1 VLLKRPTRT
10 PSKTQ
15 TERGHAAHRDPRAAT
30 KIAPAVRPQPLIA
43 VADVE
48 ASTRWYM
55 RLLGAE
61 RLGGDTHGNLY
72 ERILSRGRLI
82 LQLHAWDR
90 ENHPNLVGRKAA
102 SLGHGTL
109 LWFELDDF
117 DGAVKRARAMKARVI
132 EEPHVNPGPQHRE
145 MWLRDPDGY
154 VVVIASPDGES
165 PRTRAARRPRRPSD
179 AG

>member
-1 VLLKRPTRT
+1 MEAKRGGPKAR
-10 PSKTQ
+10 SVDAARA
-15 TERGHAAHRDPRAAT
+15 ERPRAASH
-30 KIAPAVRPQPLIA
+30 ARHAHPSSHRASPPVRSQPLIA
-43 VADVE
+43 VSDVAQSAE
-48 ASTRWYM
+48 WYA

-72 ERILSRGRLI
+72 DRVMSDDELI

-90 ENHPNLVGRKAA
+90 EDHPNLVDRGAA
-102 SLGHGTL
+102 AIGHGML

-117 DGAVKRARAMKARVI
+117 DAAVERARDMKVTVV

-154 VVVIASPDGES
+154 VVVITSPDGE
-165 PRTRAARRPRRPSD
+165 AA
-179 AG
+179 

>member
-1 VLLKRPTRT
+1 MR
-10 PSKTQ
+10 
-15 TERGHAAHRDPRAAT
+15 
-30 KIAPAVRPQPLIA
+30 
-43 VADVE
+43 DVE
-48 ASTRWYM
+48 ASADWYA

-72 ERILSRGRLI
+72 DRVLSEDKLV

-90 ENHPNLVGRKAA
+90 ENHTNLVAEKSAP
-102 SLGHGTL
+102 LGHGVL

-117 DGAVKRARAMKARVI
+117 DAAVKRARVMKAPVI

-154 VVVIASPDGES
+154 VVIIASPDGEAS
-165 PRTRAARRPRRPSD
+165 
-179 AG
+179 